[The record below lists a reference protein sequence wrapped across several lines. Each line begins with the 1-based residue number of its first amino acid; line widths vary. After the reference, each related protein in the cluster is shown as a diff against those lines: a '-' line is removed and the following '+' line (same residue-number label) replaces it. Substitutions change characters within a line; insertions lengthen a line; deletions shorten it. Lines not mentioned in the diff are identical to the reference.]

1 MSLSERDRAIL
12 EFERTWWIQSG
23 SKEQAIKSRLGFS
36 ATRYRQL
43 LASLV
48 DSAEAEAFDP
58 LFIRRLRRR
67 REQQRRAARRRKCG
81 GARARFERRPAGGG
95 RAR

>member
-1 MSLSERDRAIL
+1 MALSERERAVL
-12 EFERTWWIQSG
+12 EFERSWWTEPG
-23 SKEQAIKSRLGFS
+23 PKEEAIKYRLGVS

-58 LFIRRLRRR
+58 LVIRRLRRR
-67 REQQRRAARRRKCG
+67 RDQQRKARYEG
-81 GARARFERRPAGGG
+81 RPAGGG
-95 RAR
+95 RGR